1 MISMMTMMLM
11 TREGWARGRGPGEPE
26 GQSQVKTFP
35 RLIQRGEGSTCD
47 WPAAVSNGLAL
58 INPARH
64 AARQC
69 NVLGSAQSLFMLATL
84 AESIT
89 CSRSRLPGVHL
100 CWQRGRSPLRVR
112 GVHSRS
118 PFMLATRPESITCS
132 RSPFP
137 ESISELAR
145 LAESIHRDVSPLKF

>member
-1 MISMMTMMLM
+1 MLLMLMNDDNGDAHVYDADVDDGVDHVTGDAVDDPPTMISMMTMMLM

-89 CSRSRLPGVHL
+89 CLRSRIPGVHL

-118 PFMLATRPESITCS
+118 PFPS
-132 RSPFP
+132 
-137 ESISELAR
+137 
-145 LAESIHRDVSPLKF
+145 

>member
-1 MISMMTMMLM
+1 MLMFYDADVDDGVDHVTDDDVDDPPTMISMMTMMLM

-89 CSRSRLPGVHL
+89 CLRSRIPGVHL

-118 PFMLATRPESITCS
+118 PFPS
-132 RSPFP
+132 
-137 ESISELAR
+137 
-145 LAESIHRDVSPLKF
+145 